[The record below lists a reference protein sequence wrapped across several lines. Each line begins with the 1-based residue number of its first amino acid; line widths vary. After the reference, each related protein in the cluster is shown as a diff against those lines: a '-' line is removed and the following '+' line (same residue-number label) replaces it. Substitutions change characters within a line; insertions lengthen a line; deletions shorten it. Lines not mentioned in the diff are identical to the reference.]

1 MLGNLHYLWRTDDSA
16 TLFHRDRRVA
26 WQGYVY
32 CLRPP
37 APEFDCPRAA
47 AGGRPEGVERTH
59 WMSWRPDRLL
69 AAHSCQ

>member
-1 MLGNLHYLWRTDDSA
+1 MLGNLQYQWRTDDSA

-26 WQGYVY
+26 WQGYVC

-47 AGGRPEGVERTH
+47 AGDRPERVNRD
-59 WMSWRPDRLL
+59 MSQTEMAFGAASRP
-69 AAHSCQ
+69 